1 LFKRIYF
8 KLRVMNKGKIT
19 LLNKYLNV
27 LKNYNFGMLIHTM
40 GNLKIARD
48 KAVQMRFLRGL
59 TDGQW

>member
-1 LFKRIYF
+1 
-8 KLRVMNKGKIT
+8 MNKRKIT